1 MGPSE
6 RDRDREGGREGEWL
20 RLEQRGGDG
29 KKRMNLHDVLQK
41 YPQLNLL
48 YFAIVGQSDGW
59 MDKHKKGRLEKRKP
73 VARGARK

>member
-1 MGPSE
+1 MFLLGPSE

-41 YPQLNLL
+41 YPDTVKSSVFCN
-48 YFAIVGQSDGW
+48 SW
-59 MDKHKKGRLEKRKP
+59 PE
-73 VARGARK
+73 